1 MPVVGGNTNENV
13 IGMGRSGYTKDPIAR
28 YAASFQECVNDI
40 LNEGQIN
47 LFTEPTKA
55 FSLTST
61 NETMKDFFL
70 KEAFDPEDFSAMAL
84 DESDAAEMIE
94 DQEAMMEALY
104 DNNRKQILSEYAAM
118 NNYNPMLG
126 MSFPLHKFILMNNI
140 FDKGAIPKVVAKE
153 PKFTISMETRWLV
166 TPEGEE
172 IDMWKEQWKMRG
184 AIDSTAP
191 IVEVELALPETGSTS
206 ILEKI
211 GYTDSD
217 NLSIETHIS
226 AVKMK
231 VYLDKGDVNPETGE
245 VATTAGEV
253 DCWIP
258 VNMNFVPSYGE
269 YDRTMT
275 ERVTITTRDKTDP
288 TKTVEVEDVLMGYT
302 QKNRFV
308 ITSSTGNVSDVRL
321 STRIDTSSAMIR
333 TCSVKWSV
341 RTDIIEIPNA
351 IPINVPISPEEIKD
365 VGALYNVNQLTKVLS
380 LMKTALGN
388 YKDDKIKDHLD
399 ESFLTMDPD
408 AKIATAFDFAPQ
420 GNYAFDYIEW
430 RHKTFMDFVD
440 ANVTV
445 LLQYLNDPNM
455 TVTVFGSPELIR
467 RITPTEWTYQ
477 SPSSIGPVELNFVKT
492 IATSDKRVYQFIG
505 SDKLRGNTNF
515 IIILSPRN
523 SERIMYRIYDYQMYV
538 SNEIR
543 NMQNYA
549 LPAIHAF
556 ERWKFVEYQPV
567 QGRIKIVHPMGLVD
581 MPTNDDPIGKSFR
594 SDLNLLQY

>member
-1 MPVVGGNTNENV
+1 M
-13 IGMGRSGYTKDPIAR
+13 RD
-28 YAASFQECVNDI
+28 
-40 LNEGQIN
+40 
-47 LFTEPTKA
+47 
-55 FSLTST
+55 
-61 NETMKDFFL
+61 
-70 KEAFDPEDFSAMAL
+70 AFDENEIKALAMN
-84 DESDAAEMIE
+84 EQDAAELID
-94 DQEAMMEALY
+94 DQIAMMEALY
-104 DNNRKQILSEYAAM
+104 DNDREVILNEYSAM
-118 NNYNPMLG
+118 NSYNPVLG
-126 MSFPLHKFILMNNI
+126 MSFPLHKNILMNNI
-140 FDKGAIPKVVAKE
+140 FDKGAIPKVVARE
-153 PKFTISMETRWLV
+153 PKFTISMETRYLV

-172 IDMWKEQWKMRG
+172 IDMYKEQWKMKG

-191 IVEVELALPETGSTS
+191 LKEVELTLPETGATN
-206 ILEKI
+206 ILEEI
-211 GYTDSD
+211 DYTDQD

-226 AVKMK
+226 AVQMS
-231 VYLDKGDVNPETGE
+231 VYLEVGDINPETGE
-245 VATTAGEV
+245 AATTAGNV

-258 VNMNFVPSYGE
+258 VRMNFVPSYGE

-275 ERVTITTRDKTDP
+275 ERVKITAKSKTTDNTQTPPVDKIE
-288 TKTVEVEDVLMGYT
+288 TVDIEDVLMGYT

-308 ITSSTGNVSDVRL
+308 ITSTTGKVKKVKL
-321 STRIDTSSAMIR
+321 SARVDTSSAMIK

-351 IPINVPISPEEIKD
+351 IPINVPISPEEVKD
-365 VGALYNVNQLTKVLS
+365 IGASYNVNQLTKVLS

-399 ESFLTMDPD
+399 ESFQTMDPE
-408 AKIATAFDFAPQ
+408 AKLATAFDFAPQ

-477 SPSSIGPVELNFVKT
+477 SPPSIGPVELNFVKT

-505 SDKLRGNTNF
+505 SDKLRGNDNF
-515 IIILSPRN
+515 IVILSPRN

-549 LPAIHAF
+549 LPTIHAF

-567 QGRIKIVHPMGLVD
+567 QGRIKIVHPMGLLNV
-581 MPTNDDPIGKSFR
+581 PTNDDPIGKSFR